1 MGVLSIS
8 SGKEFLYL
16 VNHDSTSFSGLPEDV
31 KEPIMNLH
39 FYSLLDFK
47 V

>member
-16 VNHDSTSFSGLPEDV
+16 MNHDNTCFSGLPEDV
-31 KEPIMNLH
+31 GEPIMNLH
-39 FYSLLDFK
+39 FYSLLYFK